1 MTETNHSQPLFER
14 GQQVMLNTYSRG
26 NKVLASGKGS
36 YVIDIEGNKYLD
48 FISGIA
54 VNVFGHANEDL
65 AQTIYQQAQTL
76 VHTSNIFWNQPAIEL
91 AEKIVQFTGLSKVF
105 LGNSGAEANEAAIKF
120 SRKFGRESKS
130 ESAYEIISLKN
141 SFHGRTMAT
150 ITASGQDA
158 MHKDFAPNLPGFN
171 YVPFNDSVALKEA
184 VNNSTAAIMLE
195 TIQGEGGINVIDADF
210 VQQINRLQKE
220 KDILLIIDEIQT
232 GMGRTGSMVSYES
245 FGLKPDIVTLAKG
258 LGAGVPIGAVVVND
272 KVANHISVGDHG
284 STFGGN
290 PFVAQV
296 ANKVLDMMTE
306 QEILAN
312 VQARSQQLR
321 LALEALKVETPL
333 IKQIK
338 GKGLLIG
345 IQVDVK
351 VEELVQACYE
361 QGLLVTQSK
370 GNVLRILP
378 PLNVSESEITE
389 AVEKLKKALQTLLP
403 LK

>member
-1 MTETNHSQPLFER
+1 MTETHHSQPLFER

-150 ITASGQDA
+150 ITASGQVA

-184 VNNSTAAIMLE
+184 VNSNTAAIMLE

-210 VQQINRLQKE
+210 VQQINRFQKE
-220 KDILLIIDEIQT
+220 QDILLIIDEIQT

-306 QEILAN
+306 QGILVN

-321 LALEALKVETPL
+321 LALEAMKIVTPL

>member
-1 MTETNHSQPLFER
+1 MTETHRNQPLFER

-150 ITASGQDA
+150 ITASGQVA

-321 LALEALKVETPL
+321 LALEAMKIVTPL